1 MHRLCI
7 LMKSR
12 NGWHCITQHHTKDGS
27 TRPSTRSGVHS
38 QSDARQHR
46 PQHVIITYNADQ
58 MVVLDESNK
67 DGRRLIQKCGPAYKG
82 GEASTRTA
90 FQRSIR
96 YSILRTLAVDGTHMA
111 VRVVE
116 GSIDGREFFDL
127 HNIKFQRATRSQ
139 VQGLDFFV
147 DAMSQ
152 STPQDSELLRRHQT
166 TGKLASGLCKRA
178 RFSASESHNT
188 AQRRTDRI

>member
-1 MHRLCI
+1 MAGTVSHSIIPKMALHDHLQDPGFTRKVMHRI
-7 LMKSR
+7 IAER
-12 NGWHCITQHHTKDGS
+12 D
-27 TRPSTRSGVHS
+27 
-38 QSDARQHR
+38 DEARQHR

-147 DAMSQ
+147 DAMS
-152 STPQDSELLRRHQT
+152 
-166 TGKLASGLCKRA
+166 
-178 RFSASESHNT
+178 
-188 AQRRTDRI
+188 